1 MPTTRK
7 RPRMRRTQISLPE
20 EELNAVR
27 EFAARRGTS
36 MSRVFRS
43 GVKKELG
50 EEEAVLD
57 AMLSIVGIV
66 KGADPDASEKHD
78 EILYQ

>member
-1 MPTTRK
+1 MSVMRK
-7 RPRMRRTQISLPE
+7 RQRMKRTQISLPE
-20 EELNAVR
+20 EELKAVR

-50 EEEAVLD
+50 EEEAVLE
-57 AMLSIVGIV
+57 AMLGIVGIV